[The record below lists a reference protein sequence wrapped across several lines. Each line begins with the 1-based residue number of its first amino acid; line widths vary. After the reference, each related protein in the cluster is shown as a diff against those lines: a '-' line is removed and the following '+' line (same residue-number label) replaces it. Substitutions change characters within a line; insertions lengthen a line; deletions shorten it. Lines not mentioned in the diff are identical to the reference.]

1 MEVSVVL
8 PVYNEEKNIPKLHDE
23 IYEVM
28 ERNYDNWEVVFVDD
42 GSTDASYRRLKEL
55 TEKDEHVKVIKFR
68 KNFGQSA
75 ALSAAFDYAE
85 GDVIVSLDADL
96 QNDPHDIPRLIDEL
110 EEGYDCVSGWRKNRQ
125 DPVGKRFASW
135 VQTHLSMKTGPDIH
149 DFGCT
154 LKAYRKEAVKS
165 INLYGEGH
173 RYIPA
178 KLHKNGYKITE
189 IVVNHR
195 ERKFG
200 DTKYGVNRLFKGF
213 FDLLFSYFWNQFS
226 VRPLHFLGGLGT
238 LFMFFG
244 FLIGMYRVIMKY
256 AFGESILPHL
266 AQLLLAVALVL
277 FGFLIFMFGILAE
290 MLSKIYY
297 EDRKPYV
304 VEKTHGLE

>member
-85 GDVIVSLDADL
+85 GNVIVSLDADL

>member
-8 PVYNEEKNIPKLHDE
+8 PVYNEEKNIPKLHGE
-23 IYEVM
+23 IHGVM
-28 ERNYDNWEVVFVDD
+28 EKNYNEWEVIFVDD
-42 GSTDASYRRLKEL
+42 GSTDSSYSKLKEL
-55 TEKDEHVKVIKFR
+55 SERDEHVKVIKFR

-96 QNDPHDIPRLIDEL
+96 QNDPHDIPRLIDKL
-110 EEGYDCVSGWRKNRQ
+110 GEGYDCVSGWRKNRK

-154 LKAYRKEAVKS
+154 LKAYRKEAIKS

-189 IVVNHR
+189 MVVNHR

-256 AFGESILPHL
+256 AFGESIMPHL

>member
-1 MEVSVVL
+1 MEISVVS
-8 PVYNEEKNIPKLHDE
+8 PVYNEEKNIPKLHNE
-23 IYEVM
+23 IHGVM
-28 ERNYDNWEVVFVDD
+28 ENNYDDWEVIFVDD
-42 GSTDASYRRLKEL
+42 GSTDASYIRLKEL
-55 TEKDEHVKVIKFR
+55 SEKDEHVKVIKFR

-96 QNDPHDIPRLIDEL
+96 QNDPNDIPRLIDKL
-110 EEGYDCVSGWRKNRQ
+110 DEGYDCVSGWRKNRK

-154 LKAYRKEAVKS
+154 LKAYKKEAVKS

-189 IVVNHR
+189 LVVNHR
-195 ERKFG
+195 KRKFG

-266 AQLLLAVALVL
+266 GQLLLAVALVL

-290 MLSKIYY
+290 MLSKVYY

-304 VEKTHGLE
+304 VERTHGLE

>member
-8 PVYNEEKNIPKLHDE
+8 PVYDEEKNIPKLHNE
-23 IYEVM
+23 IHGVM
-28 ERNYDNWEVVFVDD
+28 ENNYDDWEVIFVDD
-42 GSTDASYRRLKEL
+42 GSTDSSYRKLKEL
-55 TEKDEHVKVIKFR
+55 SEKDEHVKVIKFR

-85 GDVIVSLDADL
+85 GDVSVSLDADL
-96 QNDPHDIPRLIDEL
+96 QNDPNDIPRLIDKL
-110 EEGYDCVSGWRKNRQ
+110 DEGYDCVSGWRKNRK

-154 LKAYRKEAVKS
+154 LKAYRSEAVKS

-189 IVVNHR
+189 LVVNHR

-256 AFGESILPHL
+256 AFGESIMPHL

-277 FGFLIFMFGILAE
+277 FGFLVFMFGILAE
-290 MLSKIYY
+290 MLSKVYY
-297 EDRKPYV
+297 EDRKPYL